1 MFLIIHNPL
10 SKNKKSKNN
19 TKRMVD
25 FFKKIKIPFILKS
38 TLKID
43 NLNVFLEKS
52 PKITDILYLGGDGSI
67 NYLINNVDVSRI
79 KQNIYFSK
87 SGSGNDFFRSLRR
100 IKDGNIT
107 IGEVKTNEKKYRFIN
122 GAGIGID
129 SLICH
134 YVNNDKNKGQLS
146 YLANFF
152 KAIKNFKKTSF
163 KVKVDGQAHEFD
175 NAFFVAIQNGK
186 YFGGGM
192 KIAPNAEITSDEFDV
207 YVVHSLSKLS
217 IQLIFISVYF
227 GWHKY
232 LTKRVSHFRGKE
244 IEISTPDNQFVQTD
258 GEVIDGVR
266 NLKIEMVTKHR
277 ILAFNKKYFK
287 NYIAKKYHSN

>member
-19 TKRMVD
+19 TEKMVK
-25 FFKKIKIPFILKS
+25 FFEKNKIPFIIKS

-43 NLNVFLEKS
+43 NLNHFLESS
-52 PKITDILYLGGDGSI
+52 PEITDILYLGGDGSI
-67 NYLINNVDVSRI
+67 NYLINNVDVAKI
-79 KQNIYFSK
+79 TQNIYFAK

-100 IKDGNIT
+100 IEDGNIT
-107 IGEVKTNEKKYRFIN
+107 IGEVTTSNEKYRFIN

-152 KAIKNFKKTSF
+152 KAIKNFKKTNF
-163 KVKVDGQAHEFD
+163 NITVDGVKHSFE
-175 NAFFVAIQNGK
+175 NAFFISIQNGK

-192 KIAPNAEITSDEFDV
+192 KITPEADITSDEFDV
-207 YVVHSLSKLS
+207 CVVHNISKLS
-217 IQLIFISVYF
+217 IQLVFMSVYF
-227 GWHKY
+227 GWHKR
-232 LTKRVSHFRGKE
+232 LKNKVTFFRGKK
-244 IEISTPDNQFVQTD
+244 IEIQTPDKQYMQTD
-258 GEVIDGVR
+258 GEVVSDIK
-266 NLKIEMVTKHR
+266 NLKIEMVAKHR
-277 ILAFNKKYFK
+277 ILAFDSKFFK
-287 NYIAKKYHSN
+287 NKIAKKYHSN